1 MYVEITNNNFPK
13 KFSLQDLS
21 FAELEILQMGL
32 IDTKHHSLHDT
43 EVFKEQRSSCN
54 EMFLK
59 IDQEL
64 RKAKS

>member
-1 MYVEITNNNFPK
+1 MYVEKTNNTFPT
-13 KFSLQDLS
+13 FAIQDLT
-21 FAELEILQMGL
+21 FAELEIVQMAL
-32 IDTKHHSLHDT
+32 IDVKHHSLQDP
-43 EVFKEQRSSCN
+43 EVFKEQRQSCN

>member
-1 MYVEITNNNFPK
+1 MYVEITNNDFPK

-21 FAELEILQMGL
+21 FAEMEIVQMAL
-32 IDTKHHSLHDT
+32 IDVKHHTLQDP